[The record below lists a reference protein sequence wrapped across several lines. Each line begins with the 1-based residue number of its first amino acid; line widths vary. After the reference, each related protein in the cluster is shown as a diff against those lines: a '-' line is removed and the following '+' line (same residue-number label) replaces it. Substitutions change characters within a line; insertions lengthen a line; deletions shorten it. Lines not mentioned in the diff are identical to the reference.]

1 MHVRGD
7 RDVTKVQ
14 ELLKVRNLKRVM
26 TGNDKHEE
34 TVTSESLN
42 CPRSSIHL

>member
-26 TGNDKHEE
+26 TGNNKHEE
-34 TVTSESLN
+34 TVRLPN
-42 CPRSSIHL
+42 L